1 MRSER
6 VGVYM
11 QLEGMYN
18 LLLGENY
25 ENCEKL
31 LRCCSKDSTF

>member
-11 QLEGMYN
+11 QWKEMYK

-25 ENCEKL
+25 ENCEN
-31 LRCCSKDSTF
+31 C